1 MAIIGLDKFADFF
14 KGYEDCYTIIG
25 GTACDI
31 LLSDRP
37 GGFRATKDI
46 DMIILFEDR
55 FEEFAG
61 LFWRFVKEGEYR
73 CGWKNSDKP
82 HFYRFTEP
90 KSGYPVQIELFSRKS
105 DYHLEA
111 DSSII
116 PIHIDDE
123 LSSLSAIM
131 LNDDF
136 YNFMLEGRIQ
146 RDGVSILK
154 AAYLVPFKMFAWL
167 NLLEDKAQG
176 RHVNEKDL
184 RKHKNDVFHLLQI
197 IPADE
202 SVSVKG
208 DVAETVDRFS
218 TRIVSE
224 NIVFS
229 DLGINTTM
237 EQELN
242 AIREIYLR

>member
-14 KGYEDCYTIIG
+14 KGYEECYTIIG

-31 LLSDRP
+31 LLSDQP
-37 GGFRATKDI
+37 GGFRVTKDI

-55 FEEFAG
+55 FEEFAA
-61 LFWRFVKEGEYR
+61 LFWRFVKEGDYR
-73 CGWKNSDKP
+73 CGWKNSEEP
-82 HFYRFTEP
+82 HFYRFTDP

-111 DSSII
+111 DSGII
-116 PIHIDDE
+116 PIHIDDD

-136 YNFMLEGRIQ
+136 YNFMLEGRI
-146 RDGVSILK
+146 RRGGVSILK
-154 AAYLVPFKMFAWL
+154 ASYLIPFKMFAWL

-176 RHVNEKDL
+176 KHVNEKDL

-197 IPADE
+197 IPDDE
-202 SVSVKG
+202 TVSVTG
-208 DVAETVDRFS
+208 DVADTVDRFS
-218 TRIVSE
+218 KRIVSE